1 MYQGYYIN
9 LARNEKRRA
18 ALVEHLT
25 ELGAADRYQRLEAVN
40 GREVLDQYPTEL
52 DPGNLGLWLTHLQ
65 MLETV
70 GNSDRHVHLIEDDT
84 IFAKTAVPYFD
95 LMLAHADAELSD
107 WDLIFT
113 DIHVPAADV
122 GLFRQLAA
130 AMKEFQQSGQ
140 YAVLSMETIPF
151 SGTSSFF
158 INHRS
163 LGKYRDVIGDQW
175 SQELPIDLFLRQA
188 VHHQQL
194 KAYLAVPFLT
204 SVSRDTLESDIR
216 GDLDKSR
223 AVSTIYRRAFFQE
236 SNLTA
241 LDAEIQELLKD
252 ILVTPLGAIYLR
264 TLLFQISD
272 QWVGY

>member
-113 DIHVPAADV
+113 DIHVPTSDMA
-122 GLFRQLAA
+122 LFRQMAG
-130 AMKEFQQSGQ
+130 AMQQWRETGG
-140 YAVLSMETIPF
+140 YALLDMETIPF

-158 INHRS
+158 INGKS
-163 LGKYRDVIGDQW
+163 LGKYAELIGGQW
-175 SQELPIDLFLRQA
+175 SQALPIDLFLRSL
-188 VHHQQL
+188 VVEGKL
-194 KAYLAVPFLT
+194 KSHLAVPFLT
-204 SVSRDTLESDIR
+204 SVSRDSLESDIR
-216 GDLDKSR
+216 GNLDKSR
-223 AVSTIYRRAFFQE
+223 AVSTIYRRSFFQD
-236 SNLTA
+236 SDPRA
-241 LDAEIQELLKD
+241 LDLELQELIKD
-252 ILVTPLGAIYLR
+252 VEVTPLGAIYLR
-264 TLLFQISD
+264 SVLFRISD
-272 QWVGY
+272 QWEPY